1 MHLPIVNSD
10 NSLVGIITIDDM
22 IDILSEKLTQIVSLV
37 KLQ

>member
-1 MHLPIVNSD
+1 MVNSD